1 MKRRILD
8 GDFLDRLDAATLLL
22 KNPMTGFF
30 GGGRKARSY
39 GNTVEFADF
48 REYFAGDDIRRIDW
62 NVYARLEKYFIRLF
76 TDERQMHN
84 QVYIDCSASMA
95 CGKPEK
101 ATAALRVAAAF
112 GYLSVDSMDRV
123 SYKLIK
129 ENKVVD
135 LDVKVTNKSS
145 FYNAAQAL
153 ENVDFEGE
161 ADMGTAILTEE
172 SPGRDDGL
180 TIIISDFFIQSDSD
194 KPLDKPHDKKDVEQ
208 SKWAKAI
215 DYLLYNKREVMLI
228 QVLSPDEMFPDF
240 DGRVHLMDSESI
252 DIADGKN
259 MRLAVTKKMMA
270 AYQKALN
277 DYEEEIVEFCAKRNI
292 TFLSV
297 MSDDPI
303 EKVIFEKGYE
313 AEVIK

>member
-8 GDFLDRLDAATLLL
+8 GDFLDRLDAAALLL

-129 ENKVVD
+129 GNKVVD
-135 LDVKVTNKSS
+135 LGVKVTNKSS
-145 FYNAAQAL
+145 FYSAAQAL
-153 ENVDFEGE
+153 EEVDFEGE
-161 ADMGTAILTEE
+161 VDLGTSILTEE

-180 TIIISDFFIQSDSD
+180 TILISDFFTESNW
-194 KPLDKPHDKKDVEQ
+194 K
-208 SKWAKAI
+208 KAI
-215 DYLLYNKREVMLI
+215 DFLLYNKREVMLI
-228 QVLSPDEMFPDF
+228 QVLSPDEMYPDF
-240 DGRVHLMDSESI
+240 DGRVHLMDSEAL
-252 DIADGKN
+252 DIGDSKN
-259 MRLAVTKKMMA
+259 MRMAITKKMMA

-277 DYEEEIVEFCAKRNI
+277 DYEEEIVDFCAKRNI

>member
-8 GDFLDRLDAATLLL
+8 GDFLDRLDAAALLL
-22 KNPMTGFF
+22 KTPMTGFF

-48 REYFAGDDIRRIDW
+48 REYFPGDDIRRIDW
-62 NVYARLEKYFIRLF
+62 NVYARFEKYFIKLF

-84 QVYIDCSASMA
+84 QIYIDCSASMA

-123 SYKLIK
+123 SYKLIQGDK
-129 ENKVVD
+129 AVD
-135 LDVKVTNKSS
+135 LGFTVTNKNS
-145 FYNAAQAL
+145 FYRAAQAL

-161 ADMGTAILTEE
+161 ADLEKSFLMEE

-180 TIIISDFFIQSDSD
+180 TIIISDFFTESDW
-194 KPLDKPHDKKDVEQ
+194 K
-208 SKWAKAI
+208 KAI
-215 DYLLYNKREVMLI
+215 DFLLYNRREVMLI
-228 QVLSPDEMFPDF
+228 QVLSPDEMYPDF
-240 DGRVHLMDSESI
+240 DGRVHLIDSESI
-252 DIADGKN
+252 DLGDGKN

-270 AYQKALN
+270 AYQTALN
-277 DYEEEIVEFCAKRNI
+277 DYEEEIVNFCASRNV

-297 MSDDPI
+297 LSDDPI

>member
-129 ENKVVD
+129 GDKVVD
-135 LDVKVTNKSS
+135 LGVKVTNKSS
-145 FYNAAQAL
+145 FYSAAQAL
-153 ENVDFEGE
+153 EEVEFEGE
-161 ADMGTAILTEE
+161 VDLGTSILTEE

-180 TIIISDFFIQSDSD
+180 TILISDFFTESNW
-194 KPLDKPHDKKDVEQ
+194 K
-208 SKWAKAI
+208 KAI
-215 DYLLYNKREVMLI
+215 DFLLYNKREVMLI
-228 QVLSPDEMFPDF
+228 QVLSPDEMYPDF
-240 DGRVHLMDSESI
+240 DGRVHLVDSEAL
-252 DIADGKN
+252 DLGDGKN
-259 MRLAVTKKMMA
+259 MRMAITKKMMA

-277 DYEEEIVEFCAKRNI
+277 DYEEEIVDFCTKRNI